1 MRILVAVTA
10 AVAVLAAGTVAVA
23 PAGASTLSSTQ
34 RVVVRPVTAFGH
46 PVSGFHV
53 RIERS
58 GQLDCS
64 FPDPSPG
71 AVDKNILLCSPSAEY
86 AIACW
91 KASAP
96 HHALCMRNPRVAK
109 LAKIRTSGRFAHT
122 APRSQPVPLAL
133 RLANGVYCT
142 IRDGGAGA
150 RLRHHPNWAAT
161 YYCRNGAA
169 VWAPM
174 TSRNDGVNASHP
186 VWTVR
191 TAPSSGKG
199 SLVVRKVMR
208 AWFVGTRH

>member
-1 MRILVAVTA
+1 MRILVALTA
-10 AVAVLAAGTVAVA
+10 VAAVLATGTVGATS
-23 PAGASTLSSTQ
+23 AGASTLTRTQ
-34 RVVVRPVTAFGH
+34 RVVVRPVTAYGH

-58 GQLDCS
+58 GQVDCS
-64 FPDPSPG
+64 FPEPSPG

-91 KASAP
+91 KSSTP
-96 HHALCMRNPRVAK
+96 HHALCMRNPRVDK
-109 LAKIRTSGRFAHT
+109 LVKIPTTGRFAHT
-122 APRSQPVPLAL
+122 AAPRHKVPLAL

-161 YYCRNGAA
+161 YYCANGAA
-169 VWAPM
+169 VWARIGSRSYGVD
-174 TSRNDGVNASHP
+174 TSHR
-186 VWTVR
+186 VWTVH
-191 TAPSSGKG
+191 TAPASGKG